1 MAVRYVSLINFT
13 DQGIKNAKN
22 SPDRVKQ
29 FEEMFAKEGG
39 RLEVYYTMG
48 TYDAVGFVEGPDDET
63 VARWLLGLGAA
74 GNVRTTTFKAFS
86 RDEFQAITRS
96 L

>member
-13 DQGIKNAKN
+13 DQGIKNAKG

-29 FEEMFAKEGG
+29 MEEMFAKEGG
-39 RLEVYYTMG
+39 KLQVYYTMG
-48 TYDAVGFVEGPDDET
+48 TYDAVGIVEGPDDQT
-63 VARWLLGLGAA
+63 VARWLLALGAA
-74 GNVRTTTFKAFS
+74 GNVRTTTLKAFS
-86 RDEFQAITRS
+86 RDEFRAITSS

>member
-13 DQGIKNAKN
+13 DQGIKNAKA

-39 RLEVYYTMG
+39 KLEVYYTMG
-48 TYDAVGFVEGPDDET
+48 TYDAVGIVEGPDDQT
-63 VARWLLGLGAA
+63 VARWLVGLGAA

-86 RDEFQAITRS
+86 RDEFQAITSS

>member
-13 DQGIKNAKN
+13 DQGIKNAKG
-22 SPDRVKQ
+22 SPERVKQ
-29 FEEMFAKEGG
+29 MQAMFAKEGG
-39 RLEVYYTMG
+39 KLEVYYTMG
-48 TYDAVGFVEGPDDET
+48 IYDAMGIVEGPDDET
-63 VARWLLGLGAA
+63 VTRWLVGLGAA

-86 RDEFQAITRS
+86 TDEFQAITSS